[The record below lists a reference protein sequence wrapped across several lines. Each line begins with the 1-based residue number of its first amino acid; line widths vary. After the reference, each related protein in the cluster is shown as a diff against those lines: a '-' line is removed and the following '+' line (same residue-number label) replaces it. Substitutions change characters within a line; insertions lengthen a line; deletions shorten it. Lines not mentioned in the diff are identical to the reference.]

1 MASPL
6 FHRVS
11 SSRRR
16 LLTSLRACASCR
28 HYGTPLTPQA
38 VFDREDKFGAHN
50 YGPIPI
56 ALSRGKGIF
65 VWDVEGRRY
74 FDFLSAYS
82 SLNQGHCH
90 PRIIKVLKEQA
101 EKLTLTSRAFYSDA
115 LGEFEEYT
123 TQLFGYDKLLPMNTG
138 AEATETAVKLTR
150 RWGYDVKGIPR
161 YQAKL
166 VFAEGG
172 FHGRST
178 MAISASMD
186 PEKYGGFG
194 PFVPNCLTIPYNDLP
209 ALEVCMFKTHG
220 LLTLCVVHILIC
232 DITSS
237 LQLSNCHAY
246 EVYFQCS
253 LVSEV
258 VTIHCTLHSHTHISG
273 NCKFLTNLMYPTY
286 PCLQQGL
293 R

>member
-1 MASPL
+1 MASSL

-16 LLTSLRACASCR
+16 LLTSLRACASYR

-50 YGPIPI
+50 YGPIPV

-101 EKLTLTSRAFYSDA
+101 DQLTLTSRAFYSDA
-115 LGEFEEYT
+115 LGEFEEYI

-138 AEATETAVKLTR
+138 TEATEAAVKLAR

-166 VFAEGG
+166 VFAEGN
-172 FHGRST
+172 FHGRSL
-178 MAISASMD
+178 MAVTVSTD
-186 PEKYGGFG
+186 PESYEGYG
-194 PFVPNCLTIPYNDLP
+194 PFVPNCLTIPYDNLP
-209 ALEVCMFKTHG
+209 ALEVRMCDKIENNIMVARNLFG
-220 LLTLCVVHILIC
+220 VAGMSFILER
-232 DITSS
+232 
-237 LQLSNCHAY
+237 NC
-246 EVYFQCS
+246 
-253 LVSEV
+253 
-258 VTIHCTLHSHTHISG
+258 IHS
-273 NCKFLTNLMYPTY
+273 
-286 PCLQQGL
+286 
-293 R
+293 